1 MAILLSFPGFG
12 GQQPD
17 RSPEARSLSRDQ
29 PPTPTP
35 EAIQQEFSRNRE
47 ARLPPPRTLPDPSIC
62 RAKNSGFA
70 AYADYADCL
79 VESPCECPHALRF
92 GMRYFCHHPERGDIV
107 TRTAS
112 NPSV

>member
-1 MAILLSFPGFG
+1 MAILLSFPDLG

-17 RSPEARSLSRDQ
+17 RSPEARSLSGDPLPTSESIQAEIYANRD
-29 PPTPTP
+29 PRWP
-35 EAIQQEFSRNRE
+35 A
-47 ARLPPPRTLPDPSIC
+47 PRTLPDPAIC